1 MIYRPQF
8 PNYGDEFAQDLHL
21 FPFSPEPIILIAL
34 TPDYSI
40 FNSCYFIIT
49 IQKIHYFSGKSH
61 NSVIVSTVN
70 TAPGGTGMPALV
82 ISPKIAPFP
91 PYYKNRDTL
100 LKYPYVL
107 SMYLIALYSL
117 SYSELFVFPQ
127 PRSNATTTVTFLT
140 SSFSL

>member
-1 MIYRPQF
+1 
-8 PNYGDEFAQDLHL
+8 
-21 FPFSPEPIILIAL
+21 
-34 TPDYSI
+34 
-40 FNSCYFIIT
+40 
-49 IQKIHYFSGKSH
+49 
-61 NSVIVSTVN
+61 
-70 TAPGGTGMPALV
+70 MPALV

-117 SYSELFVFPQ
+117 SYSEFFVFPQ

-140 SSFSL
+140 CSFSL